1 MLTTSVYWCRELVRV
16 ADTELVPICA
26 ILAGIMGQ
34 EVIRAMSQK
43 DEPICNY
50 FCFDGATGIVRR
62 VG

>member
-1 MLTTSVYWCRELVRV
+1 MTTSTFYLYRALVRI
-16 ADTELVPICA
+16 AATELVPICA
-26 ILAGIMGQ
+26 IVAGIMGQ

-43 DEPICNY
+43 DEPICNF